1 VNDLA
6 VTDTHALIWASSG
19 QLPKLGRAARKL
31 FEQAE
36 ARRATIYVPTL
47 VLVEMGNEVHR
58 GRIVIESG
66 FDDWVAALFASGGFA
81 PIELTTAIVLRA
93 EQLYAIPEGTDRL
106 IAATARELEL
116 PLITRD
122 PEIERAAGVR
132 TIW

>member
-1 VNDLA
+1 MNDVA
-6 VTDTHALIWASSG
+6 VTGTHALIWASSG
-19 QLPKLGRAARKL
+19 QLRKRSRTAHGL

-47 VLVEMGNEVHR
+47 VLVEMSNEVYR
-58 GRIVIESG
+58 GRIVIDRG
-66 FDDWVAALFASGGFA
+66 FAAWVEALFSSRGFA
-81 PIELTTAIVLRA
+81 PVDLTTEIVLRA
-93 EQLYAIPEGTDRL
+93 EQLYAIPERTDRL
-106 IAATARELEL
+106 IAATAREMDL

>member
-6 VTDTHALIWASSG
+6 VTDAHALIWASSG
-19 QLPKLGRAARKL
+19 QLRRLGRAARKL

-47 VLVEMGNEVHR
+47 VLVEMGNEIHR
-58 GRIVIESG
+58 GRIMIEGG
-66 FDDWVAALFASGGFA
+66 FGDWVAALFASCGFA
-81 PIELTTAIVLRA
+81 PIDLTTAIVLRA
-93 EQLYAIPEGTDRL
+93 EQLYAIPERSDRL
-106 IAATARELEL
+106 IAATARELDL
-116 PLITRD
+116 PLITPD

>member
-1 VNDLA
+1 MNDLA

-19 QLPKLGRAARKL
+19 QLRKLGRAARKL

-47 VLVEMGNEVHR
+47 VLVELGNEIHR
-58 GRIVIESG
+58 GRIAIEGS
-66 FDDWVAALFASGGFA
+66 FDSWVEALFSSRGFA
-81 PIELTTAIVLRA
+81 PIELTTTIVLRA
-93 EQLYAIPEGTDRL
+93 ERLYAIPERSDRL
-106 IAATARELEL
+106 IAATARELDL